1 MPERMAPTLREMD
14 RAHLIAAGNAMGL
27 PDIPNRCTKVCPLSI
42 RRCRQHVVHF
52 GAANLCSKPLNF
64 STQSGIFLL
73 CSIAGLFRLQS
84 SKTACI
90 GTESGLGQ
98 LPELRSTRG
107 GVAGLEQRGVGWS
120 RAPVAPAV
128 GPSEARCAPLMR
140 LLLLSDPGS

>member
-1 MPERMAPTLREMD
+1 MYY
-14 RAHLIAAGNAMGL
+14 I
-27 PDIPNRCTKVCPLSI
+27 
-42 RRCRQHVVHF
+42 F
-52 GAANLCSKPLNF
+52 AANLCSKLLNF

-73 CSIAGLFRLQS
+73 CSIAGVFRLQS

-128 GPSEARCAPLMR
+128 GGRRRPGAPL
-140 LLLLSDPGS
+140 

>member
-1 MPERMAPTLREMD
+1 MYY
-14 RAHLIAAGNAMGL
+14 
-27 PDIPNRCTKVCPLSI
+27 
-42 RRCRQHVVHF
+42 F

-73 CSIAGLFRLQS
+73 CSIASLLRLQS

-107 GVAGLEQRGVGWS
+107 GVAGLEQRGVEQHESPRGLQLG
-120 RAPVAPAV
+120 AV
-128 GPSEARCAPLMR
+128 GGQAYPSGVASAPL
-140 LLLLSDPGS
+140 